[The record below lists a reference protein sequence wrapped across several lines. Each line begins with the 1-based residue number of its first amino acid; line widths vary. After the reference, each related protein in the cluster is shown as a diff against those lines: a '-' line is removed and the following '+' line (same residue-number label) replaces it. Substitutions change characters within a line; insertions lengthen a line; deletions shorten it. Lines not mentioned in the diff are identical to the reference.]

1 MSLSEHNVGQQLVQT
16 ERKPSQVDVAL
27 EVMAKEI
34 TAIHVVVD
42 QLHERLKPVRIPGQ
56 YPESEADE
64 RPLQSPVVARLHEL
78 ADALLGQ
85 RERLEQLSEEIQL

>member
-1 MSLSEHNVGQQLVQT
+1 MSLSEHNVGQQEGQI

-27 EVMAKEI
+27 EVMAKEVA
-34 TAIHVVVD
+34 AIHVVVD

-56 YPESEADE
+56 YPETEADE
-64 RPLQSPVVARLHEL
+64 RPPRSPLIGRLHEL

-85 RERLEQLSEEIQL
+85 RQRLEQLSEEIQL